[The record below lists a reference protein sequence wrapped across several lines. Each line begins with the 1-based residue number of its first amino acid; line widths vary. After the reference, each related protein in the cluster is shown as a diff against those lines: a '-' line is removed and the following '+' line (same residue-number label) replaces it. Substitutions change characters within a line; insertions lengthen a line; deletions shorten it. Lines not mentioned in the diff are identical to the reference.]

1 MARFEVVESEGQKM
15 VRATLEGETIR
26 AESGA
31 LHYMRGQ
38 VEMESKAPSVGGF
51 FKSAMTG
58 ESVFKPTY
66 TGTGEVY
73 LGPPNFGEYEFLELN
88 GEEWILD
95 QGAYVCSDA
104 SIEVG
109 AFRNK
114 AMSALV
120 GGEGL
125 FQTSVKGTGTVVVQ
139 APGKVQRLELQG
151 ETLSVDGSFAVARSA
166 GVEFSVKRASRSIMG
181 SMTSGEGL
189 LNTFRGTGTVLLAP
203 VPNLY
208 ESLVARCRG
217 PISPQ
222 PRRSGSNP
230 VGQLVGCV
238 IGIVFLLIFVG
249 GGILVVVLG
258 NQ

>member
-139 APGKVQRLELQG
+139 APGKVQRPSERSR
-151 ETLSVDGSFAVARSA
+151 TSRILSF
-166 GVEFSVKRASRSIMG
+166 
-181 SMTSGEGL
+181 
-189 LNTFRGTGTVLLAP
+189 
-203 VPNLY
+203 
-208 ESLVARCRG
+208 
-217 PISPQ
+217 
-222 PRRSGSNP
+222 
-230 VGQLVGCV
+230 
-238 IGIVFLLIFVG
+238 
-249 GGILVVVLG
+249 
-258 NQ
+258 